1 MRKLAYVVWGVHKN
15 MLFPIPHYRPSLA
28 LWPPRAADAVEPPLT
43 SRSPAPRAKTKA
55 KAKTRMPMCHELCY
69 HIDT

>member
-1 MRKLAYVVWGVHKN
+1 MTRRKIAVSLTRG
-15 MLFPIPHYRPSLA
+15 LLPIPHYRPSLA